1 MKADSTLRFTV
12 FRVLLGLYV
21 AVHAFAL
28 VPYAEELFGPGGMLP
43 DPALN
48 PAFGV
53 FPNPL
58 FLPQAQAAGVATA
71 FCAALGALGLML
83 AAGLGRR
90 PVALLLWFGWAC
102 LFHRNVLIA
111 NPSLPY
117 VGFLLLVCAVVP
129 GRVPV
134 VPAVLREGGWL
145 LLAAGYTASGL
156 HKLGAPSWLDGTALT
171 HVLQLPLARP
181 EGLSLLLR
189 DAPPQLMALA
199 TWAVLALEVLS
210 LPLALWRPARR
221 PVFFAL
227 VAMHVGILLTVDF
240 ADLTLGML
248 LAHVF
253 AWDAVAGRAAP
264 TPSAKVQPSFPT
276 LIRLREPGVDAGAS
290 DGAAAALPGAAGLA
304 RGLPFLSEA
313 AAGAAAGPEAGAAGV
328 TGGAASR
335 SARARSCIG
344 RSLSGF
350 GRLRARTAPAE

>member
-1 MKADSTLRFTV
+1 MISASPLRFSL
-12 FRVLLGLYV
+12 FRLCLGAYV

-58 FLPQAQAAGVATA
+58 FFETSPGLATA
-71 FCAALGALGLML
+71 FCAALGALGLLL

-90 PVALLLWFGWAC
+90 PVSLLLWFGWAC
-102 LFHRNVLIA
+102 LFHRNVLTA

-129 GRVPV
+129 EGEPLSLRPGRRRTGLGFAVP
-134 VPAVLREGGWL
+134 PVLLEGGWL

-156 HKLGAPSWLDGTALT
+156 HKLGAPSWVDGTALG
-171 HVLQLPLARP
+171 HVLNLPLARP

-253 AWDAVAGRAAP
+253 AWDAVASEHTPHPARP
-264 TPSAKVQPSFPT
+264 RTRTPSVNAAVASMPSAPPTRKVFS
-276 LIRLREPGVDAGAS
+276 
-290 DGAAAALPGAAGLA
+290 
-304 RGLPFLSEA
+304 
-313 AAGAAAGPEAGAAGV
+313 GPMSV
-328 TGGAASR
+328 HR
-335 SARARSCIG
+335 SAATSGAGQNASERS
-344 RSLSGF
+344 
-350 GRLRARTAPAE
+350 PQ